1 MSEIINTNSVTVDT
15 PWTDCTYLKTCG
27 LVILLDFGMCNW
39 TPFYS
44 LQREMH
50 VHKLRSA
57 TGSKSIVH
65 CFRLHSYL
73 LTQLSLTRIP
83 FCNDL
88 EMQHNEN
95 SSSGTMSYYVPYL
108 HHSGMHRYYISSLRP
123 SVIMTV
129 FFLKKVMIYQF
140 KKDRTYRRFR
150 QHEEPRSIVSVRN
163 PVFPGG
169 VWPSRAELF
178 VGRLL
183 VRSRWLATG
192 CGHISLEDTT

>member
-1 MSEIINTNSVTVDT
+1 MTFVCSYCFWHDPYRSRFESDLGKQG
-15 PWTDCTYLKTCG
+15 DLKTCG

-44 LQREMH
+44 LQCEMH

-73 LTQLSLTRIP
+73 PTQLSLTRIP

-88 EMQHNEN
+88 KMQHNEN

-140 KKDRTYRRFR
+140 KKDGTYRRFR
-150 QHEEPRSIVSVRN
+150 RHGYSLWLSKVSIR
-163 PVFPGG
+163 
-169 VWPSRAELF
+169 
-178 VGRLL
+178 VGDH
-183 VRSRWLATG
+183 STW
-192 CGHISLEDTT
+192 